1 MEKGN
6 KHPLAELLYKESISR
21 GCNTFTSDFKMMSPP
36 EFNGK
41 TGLAGTLFDTKRKNE
56 KLDVLL
62 GNQKLLTAEAIQVSP
77 AIEEQLNG
85 YLKSGFTVILLAINK

>member
-1 MEKGN
+1 
-6 KHPLAELLYKESISR
+6 
-21 GCNTFTSDFKMMSPP
+21 MMSPS

-41 TGLAGTLFDTKRKNE
+41 TGLVGTLFDTKRKNE

-62 GNQKLLTAEAIQVSP
+62 GNQKLLTAESIQVSP
-77 AIEEQLNG
+77 DIEEQLSG